1 MFPDLSKR
9 SLEKER
15 LDKGEYT
22 PEEYARWEKEMWYI
36 HRFFGE
42 IRAMRK
48 TIVADVK
55 RSENEPISILDVG
68 AGNGGLLFALKSK
81 LPNHNL
87 STVGVEMNR
96 LAVTSIQHAGIEA
109 VRADAMQLPF
119 ADASFSYVMCSLFL
133 HHLAE
138 DAAVSLLREMKRVAS
153 RRIYVIDLNRSVIS
167 YYLYRFFGRV
177 ILQKFTLDDGA
188 LSIRRAY
195 REAELLTL
203 AESAGLKS
211 ATVTRSAI
219 NRLVLSADGAKQ

>member
-1 MFPDLSKR
+1 MYPDLSQR

-22 PEEYARWEKEMWYI
+22 PEEYARWEKEMWHI

-42 IRAMRK
+42 IKAMRK
-48 TIVADVK
+48 TIIADIK
-55 RSENEPISILDVG
+55 LSANEPISILDVG
-68 AGNGGLLFALKSK
+68 AGNGGLLFALKGK
-81 LPNHNL
+81 LPKHNL
-87 STVGVEMNR
+87 STVGVEMNP
-96 LAVTSIQHAGIEA
+96 LAVTSIQENGIEA
-109 VRADAMQLPF
+109 VRANAMKLPF

-133 HHLAE
+133 HHLDE
-138 DAAVSLLREMKRVAS
+138 DASVSLLREMKRVAS
-153 RRIYVIDLNRSVIS
+153 RRIYVIDLDRSLTS
-167 YYLYRFFGRV
+167 FYLYRLFGSL

-195 REAELLTL
+195 REAELLAL

-219 NRLVLSADGAKQ
+219 NRLVLSADGAK